1 MNPEQLKLL
10 KKLAELGDVTYLKS
24 SLSKEELIVKA
35 ISEMDFET
43 LEILFENISN
53 FDEKKGFLV
62 EINSEFK
69 KFKENKDTQLIAYSG
84 KCGGSFCGNLGSNGY
99 SFTGNISNTF
109 YNLVFEKENGKCKG
123 VCKCYKFNVDDE
135 IINKARLE
143 AEKIKFDSYGFT
155 QSELEDLPF

>member
-1 MNPEQLKLL
+1 MTPEQQKLL
-10 KKLAELGDVTYLKS
+10 KKLAELGDVTCFKS
-24 SLSKEELIVKA
+24 DLSKEELIVKA
-35 ISEMDFET
+35 ISEMDIET

-53 FDEKKGFLV
+53 FDEKEEFLV
-62 EINSEFK
+62 EIESEFE

-123 VCKCYKFNVDDE
+123 ICKCYSFKVNNK
-135 IINKARLE
+135 IINKTREE